1 MRPKAIVPN
10 GIAVGQ
16 SPLAGGGGGGGGP
29 PQKKENQMISAMMSS
44 AIAVDCGA
52 MRIRWLSVGMAS
64 V

>member
-16 SPLAGGGGGGGGP
+16 SPLAVGVGGLVP
-29 PQKKENQMISAMMSS
+29 TQKKENQMISAMMSS